1 MAKCVHRMNPR
12 CAHRRKER
20 GHQCGLDP
28 EPLRFDVARRQVRC
42 HSRYDALGAV
52 AAHQADGG
60 GRKTRDAR
68 EDGVSVAKGRI
79 QRIGERVNAI
89 SILGPEASAF
99 HAELNQVAWVLD
111 WQEAQQNL
119 IDERKNRSIRCYAE
133 GERQHGGGRKARI
146 ETYLPYAIPS
156 ILEKSFGRSR
166 ECHAC
171 STV

>member
-1 MAKCVHRMNPR
+1 M
-12 CAHRRKER
+12 
-20 GHQCGLDP
+20 
-28 EPLRFDVARRQVRC
+28 
-42 HSRYDALGAV
+42 
-52 AAHQADGG
+52 
-60 GRKTRDAR
+60 
-68 EDGVSVAKGRI
+68 
-79 QRIGERVNAI
+79 NAI

-171 STV
+171 STVRTSIPLSHAWQARLRYDGRPEPAGSSSFPP